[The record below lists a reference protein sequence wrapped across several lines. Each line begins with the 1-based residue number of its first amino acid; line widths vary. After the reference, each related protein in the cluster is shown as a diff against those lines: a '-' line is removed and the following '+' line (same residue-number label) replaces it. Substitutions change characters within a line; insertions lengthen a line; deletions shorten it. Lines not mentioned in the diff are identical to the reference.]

1 VSGASHGRPRRA
13 VGLDGCADGWVA
25 VELVD
30 GRVRRVEVAARLLD
44 VLAREA
50 EPVSAAADVPIGLLD
65 GPRDAD
71 AAARRL
77 LPGRASSVFSTPPRA
92 VVEAWRAGTVAT
104 HAEASALTRDV
115 TGKGLSQQAWR
126 LVPKIAEA
134 DEVVA
139 GGTGLLE
146 VHPEVAFAVA
156 AGEPLPRKRS
166 WAGLSARRGLLARL
180 GVRLPARFAGDDL
193 AAPDDVVDAAICAWV
208 ADGAA
213 QGGPLLTVPTATAQR
228 DHGRPVV
235 VHARQVGAGRVPPV
249 GLDPRV
255 L

>member
-1 VSGASHGRPRRA
+1 VTGASDGRPRRA
-13 VGLDGCADGWVA
+13 VGFDGCANGWVA

-30 GRVRRVEVAARLLD
+30 GRVARVEVAARLLD
-44 VLAREA
+44 VLARA
-50 EPVSAAADVPIGLLD
+50 DGPAAAAADVPIGLLD
-65 GPRDAD
+65 EARDAD

-92 VVEAWRAGTVAT
+92 VVDAWRAGTVTT
-104 HAEASALTRDV
+104 HAEASALARDV

-126 LVPKIAEA
+126 LVPRIAEA

-139 GGTGLLE
+139 GGSSLLE

-166 WAGLSARRGLLARL
+166 WAGLSARQRILGRL
-180 GVRLPARFAGDDL
+180 GVGLPACFDGDDL

-213 QGGPLLTVPTATAQR
+213 QGAPLLAVPSTTAQR

-235 VHARQVGAGRVPPV
+235 VHARQVAASRQ
-249 GLDPRV
+249 
-255 L
+255 